1 MGTLIIR
8 PRARIFHGHDWV
20 FNNEVAHT
28 AGDPQPGEV
37 VTLKDQ
43 KQRPLGSAI
52 YNPQSQIVARR
63 ISRHRETVD
72 RDFLSR
78 RLRRARAARA
88 ESGVDPALCRL
99 VWSEADGLPGVV
111 VDLYG
116 PHAVVQTN
124 TLAMDNARHELAAA
138 LVEMGG
144 IETVT
149 ERNDAP
155 LRAAEGLE
163 PRTGMLHGDPPGEI
177 EIETGGIR
185 YLVDPLGGQKTGL
198 YLDQIDNWAAVARR
212 AKGRRA
218 LDCFCNQG
226 GFALACARAGA
237 ATVHGIDI
245 SEEAVVRARANA
257 ERNQLEATFET
268 ANAFDWLRRA
278 ESAGHGPYDL
288 IVLDPPS
295 FTKARK
301 NMTEAMRGYK
311 EIHLRAMKLLAPDGL
326 LATYSCSHHIQS
338 HEYLAMVVDAAVD
351 AKKTLRLVE
360 RHGQRADHPVLPTIP
375 ETEYLKGFLF
385 QSIAA
390 W

>member
-20 FNNEVAHT
+20 FDNEVAHT

-37 VTLKDQ
+37 VALKDQ
-43 KQRPLGSAI
+43 KQRSLGSAI
-52 YNPQSQIVARR
+52 YNPRSLIVARR

-72 RDFLSR
+72 QDFLLR
-78 RLRRARAARA
+78 RLRRARVLRDEA
-88 ESGVDPALCRL
+88 GIDPGLCRL
-99 VWSEADGLPGVV
+99 VWSEGDGLPGVV

-138 LVEMGG
+138 LVELGG
-144 IETVT
+144 IESVT

-155 LRAAEGLE
+155 SRAAEGLE
-163 PRTGMLHGDPPGEI
+163 SRTGMLHGDPPGLI
-177 EIETGGIR
+177 EIEAGGTR

-198 YLDQIDNWAAVARR
+198 YLDQLDNWAAVARR
-212 AKGRRA
+212 ARGRRV

-237 ATVHGIDI
+237 ASTHGIDI
-245 SEEAVVRARANA
+245 SAEAVERAQANA
-257 ERNQLEATFET
+257 ERNQLAATFET

-278 ESAGHGPYDL
+278 ESAGAGPYDL

-295 FTKARK
+295 FTKSRK
-301 NMTEAMRGYK
+301 NLAEAMRGYK
-311 EIHLRAMKLLAPDGL
+311 EIHLRALKLLAPGGL
-326 LATYSCSHHIQS
+326 LATYSCSHHIQAA
-338 HEYLAMVVDAAVD
+338 EYLAMVVDAAVD

-360 RHGQRADHPVLPTIP
+360 RHGQREDHPILPTIP
-375 ETEYLKGFLF
+375 ETEYLKGFLL